1 VEAGEI
7 VEEWRVD
14 YDTAR
19 PRSSLGNM
27 TPEEYAERLAARPNP
42 LSPEGAGEGALIPV
56 ELSQEPA

>member
-1 VEAGEI
+1 M
-7 VEEWRVD
+7 D